1 LHVYEVRP
9 RKDHRG
15 VDLISDALPFG
26 RLWYAGPDA
35 VANAIGY
42 AKFYSRS
49 HDAVIR
55 VFDEAGD
62 VIETHE
68 HAGDFKD
75 SFSSGFLTVLQKT
88 SPATQ
93 QPMGL
98 ENRFDCHSSLQQKL
112 IAMSRTPTLV
122 RKLLRLKIMSNST
135 LIRIWTPT
143 LFPLTNPD
151 S

>member
-1 LHVYEVRP
+1 MSKVVR
-9 RKDHRG
+9 RCRQNCF
-15 VDLISDALPFG
+15 SDALPFG
-26 RLWYAGPDA
+26 RLWYGEANA
-35 VANAIGY
+35 ISNAIGY
-42 AKFYSRS
+42 AKHRSRS

-55 VFDEAGD
+55 LYDDAGD

>member
-1 LHVYEVRP
+1 MSKVVR
-9 RKDHRG
+9 RCRQNCF
-15 VDLISDALPFG
+15 SDALPFG
-26 RLWYAGPDA
+26 RLWYGEANA
-35 VANAIGY
+35 ISNAIGY
-42 AKFYSRS
+42 AKHRSRS

-55 VFDEAGD
+55 LYDDAGD

-122 RKLLRLKIMSNST
+122 RKMLLHSDSHLDSYFVSTHKPRQLK
-135 LIRIWTPT
+135 
-143 LFPLTNPD
+143 
-151 S
+151 